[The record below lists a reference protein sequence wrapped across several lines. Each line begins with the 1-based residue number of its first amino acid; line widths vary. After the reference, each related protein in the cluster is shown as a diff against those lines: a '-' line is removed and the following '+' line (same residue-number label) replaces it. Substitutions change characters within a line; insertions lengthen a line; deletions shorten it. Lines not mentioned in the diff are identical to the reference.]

1 MIVYIH
7 ICPNGK
13 RYVGITQ
20 KEDPK
25 ERWDS
30 GWGYQSNVHFFN
42 AIKKYGWN
50 NIEHQVFKVDTK
62 EEMFYLEKYLIS
74 YYNTTNPIYGYNHS
88 SGGEISN
95 FGCHWFHTDESKKKI
110 SDSKKGDKNPMYG
123 KHSWNYGRHTPYYG
137 GGLKKG
143 TKLKKHTWKT
153 PDGNIVIMGAGQ
165 VHRFHPDW
173 ILIK

>member
-62 EEMFYLEKYLIS
+62 EEMFYLEKYLIR
-74 YYNTTNPIYGYNHS
+74 YYNTTNPNYGYNHS
-88 SGGEISN
+88 SGGEVSN
-95 FGCHWFHTDESKKKI
+95 FGCHWFHTDETKKKL
-110 SDSKKGDKNPMYG
+110 SESKKGNKNPNYG
-123 KHSWNYGRHTPYYG
+123 KHTWNYGKHTPYYG

-143 TKLKKHTWKT
+143 MKIKKHTWKT
-153 PDGNIVIMGAGQ
+153 PDGNIVIMGTGQ
-165 VHRFHPDW
+165 AHRFHPDW